1 MIQQD
6 CAEIVVCLQNKL
18 GESPVWCDDSQCLFW
33 VDVAR
38 PGLLWRW
45 HASSQ
50 VRNSWQFK
58 VALTNLTLAQ
68 GGRLLVAS
76 ERRLFL
82 FDPVSGTSEHG
93 PDIPTL
99 QLSHRFNDGACDSNG
114 RLWIGTM
121 ANNLIDRQA
130 NGPVGKVGDIL
141 CVTTEGKLFR
151 FNEHLGCPNALAW
164 SPDGLTFYF
173 ADSADGCI
181 YSSIFDVETGR
192 YSKRCYF
199 FSAPSMGVPD
209 GAAVDI
215 EGYLW
220 NARWGAGC
228 VVRIAP
234 DGTLDRVVSV
244 PATFVTSCVFG
255 GSDHQTLYITTAKNC
270 DMNPFAGSVF
280 SYRTPTAGLPPGV
293 FGRASHLG

>member
-1 MIQQD
+1 
-6 CAEIVVCLQNKL
+6 
-18 GESPVWCDDSQCLFW
+18 
-33 VDVAR
+33 
-38 PGLLWRW
+38 
-45 HASSQ
+45 
-50 VRNSWQFK
+50 
-58 VALTNLTLAQ
+58 
-68 GGRLLVAS
+68 
-76 ERRLFL
+76 
-82 FDPVSGTSEHG
+82 
-93 PDIPTL
+93 
-99 QLSHRFNDGACDSNG
+99 
-114 RLWIGTM
+114 M